1 MSISPWEQHEDEDER
16 ADSLFEWPKISDH
29 MRRWLGQYLITRKGI
44 CDVPAPL
51 RPRVQ
56 VLMLDWALEY
66 LRWSPET
73 VYRGPGYSMGRWEV
87 EPDQFLAALKRATE
101 TARLEMARTADAPHH
116 ASLDAWLRAD
126 LEGRLQSI
134 GPTGGSDKLP
144 GYLKARLEYSARRR
158 QVYVCRECGEQFHQ
172 KRSVK
177 QRTCSS
183 CLDLRRV
190 RKESR
195 NRHVEQSRG
204 PLEQVDVDPP
214 RLA

>member
-1 MSISPWEQHEDEDER
+1 MSISPWEQHEEEDER

-29 MRRWLGQYLITRKGI
+29 MRQWLAQYLLTRKGI
-44 CDVPAPL
+44 SDVPAPL
-51 RPRVQ
+51 RPRVR
-56 VLMLDWALEY
+56 VLMLNRALEY
-66 LRWSPET
+66 LVWSPET
-73 VYRGPGYSMGRWEV
+73 VYRGPGYSMGSWAV
-87 EPDQFLAALKRATE
+87 DTDQFIAALKASIE
-101 TARLEMARTADAPHH
+101 TARLEMARMADAEHH
-116 ASLDAWLRAD
+116 TSLDAWLRAD

-134 GPTGGSDKLP
+134 GPTGGSERLP
-144 GYLKARLEYSARRR
+144 GQLKAQLEYKARRR

-195 NRHVEQSRG
+195 HRHVEQPGR